1 MNPKAYI
8 FDMDG
13 TLTESRCCI
22 ESNTIEALKTLAP
35 AKLYLATG
43 SDMSKVIE
51 QMSVDFLLERF
62 ERVMACNG
70 TRVWNCR
77 LDMDDELGAIEPEL
91 IHKVSLID
99 HYSQADLN
107 HIVSTLLRLA
117 ADNHTKYKTGTFV
130 EWRDSQINF
139 SLIGRNC
146 SLDQRYDYA
155 KWDDKS
161 GERDKAIE
169 ALRDTFKGWGLSFRK
184 GGQISIDV
192 TRKGWDKSYALRSV
206 AEPPEDCVFFGDRIE
221 GNGNDSDIAVL
232 CGAYHEVSGPEE
244 TVEII
249 KSVYNKGRHSK

>member
-1 MNPKAYI
+1 MNPKAFI

-13 TLTESRCCI
+13 TLTESRRCI
-22 ESNTIEALKTLAP
+22 TEQTLSALKSLSP
-35 AKLYLATG
+35 AKLYLVTG
-43 SDMSKVIE
+43 SDMVKVVE
-51 QMSVDFLLERF
+51 QMGNDVLLERF

-70 TRVWNCR
+70 TRVWNCN
-77 LDMDDELGAIEPEL
+77 LDMDDEMLSYEPEL

-99 HYSQADLN
+99 YYSQPDIN
-107 HIVSTLLRLA
+107 HIISTLLRLA

-146 SLDQRYDYA
+146 SLEQRDDYA
-155 KWDDKS
+155 KWDEKS
-161 GERDKAIE
+161 GERDRAIE
-169 ALRDTFKGWGLSFRK
+169 QLRETFKNWGLSFRK
-184 GGQISIDV
+184 GGQISIDI
-192 TRKGWDKSYALRSV
+192 TRRGWDKSYALQSI
-206 AEPPEDCVFFGDRIE
+206 AESPEDCVFFGDRIE

-249 KSVYNKGRHSK
+249 KSVYKK

>member
-1 MNPKAYI
+1 MNPKAFI

-13 TLTESRCCI
+13 TLTESRRCI
-22 ESNTIEALKTLAP
+22 TEQTLSALKRLSP
-35 AKLYLATG
+35 SKLYLVTG
-43 SDMSKVIE
+43 SDMVKVVE
-51 QMSVDFLLERF
+51 QMGSDVLLERF

-70 TRVWNCR
+70 TRVWNCN
-77 LDMDDELGAIEPEL
+77 LDMDDEMLSYEPEL
-91 IHKVSLID
+91 IHKVSLTD
-99 HYSQADLN
+99 YYSQADVN
-107 HIVSTLLRLA
+107 HIVSTLLKLA

-146 SLDQRYDYA
+146 TLEQRDDYA

-169 ALRDTFKGWGLSFRK
+169 QLREAFKGWGLSFRK
-184 GGQISIDV
+184 GGQISIDI
-192 TRKGWDKSYALRSV
+192 TRKGWDKSYALQSIK
-206 AEPPEDCVFFGDRIE
+206 ESPEDCVFFGDRIE

-249 KSVYNKGRHSK
+249 KSVYKK